1 MQKGTTVFIKLR
13 MTLAPAMRQILEHVG
28 PLRYVGVKMMSW
40 YLKPTV
46 QWDGHTVSVDPV
58 DFGVSFELEST
69 GEYEAASMAYCKSV
83 LKPGMT
89 FVDVGANIGLFSLMA
104 ARQVGPT
111 GKVYAFEPGADNC
124 TLLRKNIEQNGY
136 RNVTIVEKAVSD
148 KTGTC
153 TLYQSGFNTADHR
166 IYHVSNSRK
175 QVTIGCVALD
185 DYFPTGTTVDMIKMD
200 IEGAEES
207 GIRGM
212 KRILNENQGVK
223 FIVEC
228 WPAILRKVGTDP
240 IQLFQSLEQTGFV
253 FSFIDDATG
262 AITRMAN
269 AEMAVMMCV
278 QHKMANIL
286 CIRE

>member
-13 MTLAPAMRQILEHVG
+13 RTLAPAMRQILEHVG
-28 PLRYVGVKMMSW
+28 PLRYVGVKMMSL

-46 QWDGHTVSVDPV
+46 QLDGHTVSVDPV

-136 RNVTIVEKAVSD
+136 RNVTIVEKAVSE
-148 KTGTC
+148 KPGPATRS
-153 TLYQSGFNTADHR
+153 QPGFNTAAPRFYNLSKRNHR
-166 IYHVSNSRK
+166 GYDQNGYRRSGRIWYPRHEAHPEREPRRK
-175 QVTIGCVALD
+175 IHC
-185 DYFPTGTTVDMIKMD
+185 
-200 IEGAEES
+200 
-207 GIRGM
+207 GM
-212 KRILNENQGVK
+212 LAG
-223 FIVEC
+223 
-228 WPAILRKVGTDP
+228 
-240 IQLFQSLEQTGFV
+240 
-253 FSFIDDATG
+253 DAPKG
-262 AITRMAN
+262 G
-269 AEMAVMMCV
+269 
-278 QHKMANIL
+278 
-286 CIRE
+286 